1 MIHDTKNVGKP
12 TVLTCRFPTFYGCL
26 LHKDVTL
33 EKLAAKYDY
42 NRNYLSNLFKR
53 EVGDTFSNVLTKQRL
68 MKANILITS
77 TNLPVSKIIKEV
89 GIKNRT
95 FFYKKYIS
103 LYKVAPSSS
112 RKETLR

>member
-1 MIHDTKNVGKP
+1 MLKEINGNYKDTS
-12 TVLTCRFPTFYGCL
+12 
-26 LHKDVTL
+26 L

-42 NRNYLSNLFKR
+42 NRNYLSNLFKK

-68 MKANILITS
+68 INANILIKS
-77 TNLPVSKIIKEV
+77 TTLPVSKIIKEV

-103 LYKVAPSSS
+103 YYKMAPGSS
-112 RKETLR
+112 RKENSN